1 MLVNGLAFGAL
12 TVVLMVAR
20 IEVGQDGF
28 IDARHVPLALIAL
41 FEGWPTGLLAAA
53 PPLLYRLWQGGP
65 GAWPGVLG
73 LVATAVLG
81 GLAHAWARR
90 DGGVGTR
97 HALALS
103 VAVFLATAATFPLA
117 GEHARG
123 LLGRFWLEMLLT
135 CVLGIG
141 IIARLFQDVVA
152 RARLL
157 AEQQRFRAV
166 LDEASDAIRIVEPS
180 TLRIIDCNRRDSEIS
195 GYPRHELIGRDVR
208 EFWPPDPAQR
218 ARREATL
225 AEARAHGVARAFGQ
239 PYRRRSGEVIG
250 VDAMRRIVEHAG
262 RRYEIVIYRESAERE
277 AREAAEHEAG
287 ELKAVTLLASGA
299 AHEINNPL
307 AVVMGSLDLLARRL
321 TPETQEARW
330 VEQGLE
336 GVRRIRDIVLRMRNI
351 TRVEKTPP
359 AGNLPPILDI
369 TKSAPAAPQ
378 KEEAS

>member
-1 MLVNGLAFGAL
+1 MI
-12 TVVLMVAR
+12 AR
-20 IEVGQDGF
+20 IQVVEDGF

-41 FEGWPTGLLAAA
+41 FEGWPTGLVAAT
-53 PPLLYRLWQGGP
+53 PPILYRLWQGGA

-81 GLAHAWARR
+81 GLGHAWARR

-103 VAVFLATAATFPLA
+103 VAVFLGTAATFPMAGPHGSELLA
-117 GEHARG
+117 
-123 LLGRFWLEMLLT
+123 RFWLEMLLT

-152 RARLL
+152 RARLD
-157 AEQQRFRAV
+157 AERQRFRAV
-166 LDEASDAIRIVEPS
+166 LDEASDAIRIVEPG
-180 TLRIIDCNRRDSEIS
+180 TLRIIDCNRRDAEIS
-195 GYPRHELIGRDVR
+195 GYSREELIGRDVR
-208 EFWPPDPAQR
+208 EFWPADPAQR

-225 AEARAHGVARAFGQ
+225 AEARAHGVARAFSQ
-239 PYRRRSGEVIG
+239 PYRRRTGEVIG
-250 VDAMRRIVEHAG
+250 VDSTRRIVEHAG

-277 AREAAEHEAG
+277 AREASEREAG
-287 ELKAVTLLASGA
+287 ELKAITLLAGGA

-321 TPETQEARW
+321 TPDTQEVRW
-330 VEQGLE
+330 IEQGLE
-336 GVRRIRDIVLRMRNI
+336 GVRRIRDIVVRMRSI
-351 TRVEKTPP
+351 TRVETTVP

-369 TKSAPAAPQ
+369 TKSASAPD
-378 KEEAS
+378 KEVS